1 MVYLG
6 RHKSGRWVVVNKTK
20 ATIPP
25 FIDIKGPFSP
35 LEARW
40 LCAKT
45 NHDLGY
51 RYKLEQPGRL
61 KYRLRRAGP
70 DVDHEQ

>member
-6 RHKSGRWVVVNKTK
+6 RHKSGRWVVVKTEL

-25 FIDIKGPFSP
+25 FIDLKGPFDDP

-40 LCAKT
+40 LCQKT
-45 NHDLGY
+45 NYDLGY

-61 KYRLRRAGP
+61 RYRLARASS
-70 DVDHEQ
+70 DEHHE